1 MNRRLYRMSTPPE
14 RKTSAAPIHVN
25 LPLLPGKHKES
36 DKLAMDIA
44 ATQANAVTMNHYLPI
59 RSPLSSPAVTYTPG
73 AVESF
78 CSGSIEHA
86 LSVIGILC
94 IVYGIVVK

>member
-1 MNRRLYRMSTPPE
+1 MTTPPE
-14 RKTSAAPIHVN
+14 RLTSAAPVKVQ
-25 LPLLPGKHKES
+25 LPLIPGKHKES

-44 ATQANAVTMNHYLPI
+44 ATQANAITMNQYLPV
-59 RSPLSSPAVTYTPG
+59 RSPLASPAVTYIPG

-78 CSGSIEHA
+78 CSGSAEYT

-94 IVYGIVVK
+94 IVYGIVAK